1 MFRIE
6 TRWTSRKAVLSR
18 KYAGTAKTMN
28 ATASTGLTNKRKHD
42 VGHGE
47 SGCHHCPG
55 AVVERVGEVGKLD
68 GGGVVEVPDAPLR
81 EVLVVGP
88 EKLVDHPGLDVDHE
102 TGDLPGDEYFLSDDQ
117 CGPERVE
124 GGHCAKGKRQSV
136 LDAEI
141 VEGGRDNPL
150 QRRVGIG
157 ASDYRE
163 EQPESDS
170 LQRRCQNDQREPYEE
185 PPPQGGVEVSDYVGE
200 IPHGLS
206 SKSKVD
212 HRGYG
217 SMKSAFANHFLPLA
231 GGFS

>member
-1 MFRIE
+1 MLRTE
-6 TRWTSRKAVLSR
+6 TRWTTLKAVLSR

-28 ATASTGLTNKRKHD
+28 ATASDRIDDQRQHD
-42 VGHGE
+42 VGDGE

-55 AVVERVGEVGKLD
+55 AVVESVGEVGELD
-68 GGGVVEVPDAPLR
+68 GGGVVEVSNASLR

-88 EKLVDHPGLDVDHE
+88 EKLIDHPGLDVDHE
-102 TGDLPGDEYFLSDDQ
+102 TGNLPGDEYFLSDDQ

-157 ASDYRE
+157 ASDYR
-163 EQPESDS
+163 Q
-170 LQRRCQNDQREPYEE
+170 EE
-185 PPPQGGVEVSDYVGE
+185 P
-200 IPHGLS
+200 
-206 SKSKVD
+206 
-212 HRGYG
+212 
-217 SMKSAFANHFLPLA
+217 
-231 GGFS
+231 